1 MWYRIKELN
10 WKQITEKTWAVFLII
25 VAIMGFL
32 GVGLKDFLEKDYQAI
47 AEKKNAEALE
57 LYDEGQYDKAIELY
71 DDAIELE
78 SKGIYEVEVIYFNRG
93 MAYYKNK
100 KYNQAIGDF
109 TRAIEI
115 NPSSKYYYNR
125 ANAYEANGDGAAAM
139 SDRIKAAAMIGE

>member
-1 MWYRIKELN
+1 MGVYSTVKETIKD
-10 WKQITEKTWAVFLII
+10 AVS
-25 VAIMGFL
+25 
-32 GVGLKDFLEKDYQAI
+32 I
-47 AEKKNAEALE
+47 AQQSDNIQLYKSILDAYNA
-57 LYDEGQYDKAIELY
+57 
-71 DDAIELE
+71 AIELE

-125 ANAYEANGDGAAAM
+125 ANAYEANGDDAAAM